1 MAKEPEDRDEKLKRA
16 GELVK
21 KAVPEDF
28 HGSIKFNLQPG
39 RKKVKV
45 NLDQTIVLEER

>member
-1 MAKEPEDRDEKLKRA
+1 MPEEADRDEKLKRA

-21 KAVPEDF
+21 KAMPEKF
-28 HGSIKFNLQPG
+28 QGSVKFNLVPG

-45 NLDQTIVLEER
+45 NMDQTIVLDGE